1 MLLQKDTFKMKY
13 LKNRWTENDLT
24 SNRVPDIG
32 TSNRYCSCWH
42 FSCLLQVVFF
52 PAAVFG
58 APHTHYQ
65 TPLSWSSPLFLLPV
79 SLLSS
84 ITLLWHW
91 YETTLPM
98 LLYFSYMLCNHKQ
111 SIVLFYVFKCSY
123 LQLVFICICISIIL
137 HPFMNKW
144 ASSTCIHINSVT

>member
-1 MLLQKDTFKMKY
+1 MDRERFNQQPCTRYWYQQQILQLLTFF
-13 LKNRWTENDLT
+13 LFT
-24 SNRVPDIG
+24 SSG
-32 TSNRYCSCWH
+32 
-42 FSCLLQVVFF
+42 FF

-84 ITLLWHW
+84 VTLLWHW

-137 HPFMNKW
+137 HPFMDKW